1 MPADPAQPAVPDSA
15 ADLARRYDTIAYA
28 AQAHAQTHPAHLAM
42 IATLLGRTPPPVAT
56 CKVLEIGCAD
66 GANLLPMA
74 ATLPHAQF
82 TGCDLSGQA
91 IAAATRASADLGLT
105 NVTLLQQDLR
115 TLLEA
120 SDTFDYIIAHGVYS
134 WVPEPVRE
142 ALLTLAAE
150 RLSPHGLMY
159 VSFNTFPGCHVRQ
172 ATWEILHAHVDALPT
187 AAERLDAAR
196 NLAALLAEPG
206 MAQNETDGL
215 LRAEFGKLATKS
227 DSALYHDD
235 LAVPNQP
242 FHFREFTASLA
253 RHGLAFVAETKLSM
267 MTPAGL
273 SPRIAQWVAG
283 MDLLAR
289 EQYLDYARLRRFRQ
303 SIVGRADAPVNT
315 DNIAT
320 RVAGMH
326 AAASI
331 ALVRAA
337 AEGTAFAGEPAAGSP
352 EVRAVRALLQWLVA
366 QSPRAI
372 TMADATAWI
381 ARTSPGAP
389 RSAATILVDACY
401 AGMVDLHVHPPELA
415 AQASTRPE
423 ASALVRWQIVRQPGV
438 TNLRHETLRIDDPL
452 ARGLLAALDGTRT
465 HDELD
470 ALMAAALPAAERA
483 TASAR
488 VATYLS
494 HFALHALL
502 RA

>member
-1 MPADPAQPAVPDSA
+1 MV
-15 ADLARRYDTIAYA
+15 
-28 AQAHAQTHPAHLAM
+28 
-42 IATLLGRTPPPVAT
+42 ATLLGRAPPLVAT

-74 ATLPHAQF
+74 AALPRAQF
-82 TGCDLSGQA
+82 TGCDLSGHA
-91 IAAATRASADLGLT
+91 IAAATRAATELGLT
-105 NVTLLQQDLR
+105 NVTLVQQDLR
-115 TLLEA
+115 TLAETT
-120 SDTFDYIIAHGVYS
+120 DTYDYIIAHGVYS

-142 ALLTLAAE
+142 ALLALAAR
-150 RLSPHGLMY
+150 RLSPQGVMY

-172 ATWEILHAHVDALPT
+172 ATWEILHAHVDGLPT
-187 AAERLDAAR
+187 ATERLDAAR
-196 NLAALLAEPG
+196 TLAALLAEPG
-206 MAQNETDGL
+206 TTQSDTDDV
-215 LRAEFGKLATKS
+215 LRAEFAKLATKS

-242 FHFREFTASLA
+242 FHFREFTGTLA
-253 RHGLAFVAETKLSM
+253 RHGLAFIAEAKLSM

-283 MDLLAR
+283 MDLLTR

-303 SIVGRADAPVNT
+303 SIVGHVDVPVDT
-315 DNIAT
+315 ASSET

-337 AEGTAFAGEPAAGSP
+337 AEGNAFGGDPAAGTP
-352 EVRAVRALLQWLVA
+352 DARATRALLQWLVA
-366 QSPRAI
+366 QTPRSVTLAE
-372 TMADATAWI
+372 AAAWH
-381 ARTSPGAP
+381 THTTPGAS

-415 AQASTRPE
+415 AQASARPV
-423 ASALVRWQIVRQPGV
+423 AGAIVRWQITRQPSV

-452 ARGLLAALDGTRT
+452 ARSLLAALDGTRT
-465 HDELD
+465 HEHLN
-470 ALMAAALPAAERA
+470 AYMAALLPPAERA
-483 TASAR
+483 TAPAR